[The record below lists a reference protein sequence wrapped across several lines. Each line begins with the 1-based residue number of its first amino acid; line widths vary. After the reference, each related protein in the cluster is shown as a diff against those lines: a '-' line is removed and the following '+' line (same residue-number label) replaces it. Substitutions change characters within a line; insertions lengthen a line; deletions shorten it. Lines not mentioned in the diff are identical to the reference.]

1 MRPSLAII
9 LGAIPGVLSRYL
21 LSTWLKDLDLAN
33 LYPFGTFFVN
43 VSGCLLMGFIS
54 SLMLERWRINEEI
67 RLLLTTGFLGSYTT
81 FSTYELDSVKIL
93 LESNWIKDGLY
104 WIGTPLMGIISF
116 ILGRILA
123 KRFD

>member
-1 MRPSLAII
+1 MRPFLAII

-21 LSTWLKDLDLAN
+21 LFTWLNDPNLGN

-54 SLMLERWRINEEI
+54 SLMLERWSINEEI
-67 RLLLTTGFLGSYTT
+67 RLLLTTGFLGSYTS

-93 LESNWIKDGLY
+93 LESNWIKEGLY

-116 ILGRILA
+116 SLGTILA